1 MYLKL
6 HFRMYKGDSIF
17 LILIY
22 IPTPPCSS
30 FVQEVLVVYL
40 KPSFPV
46 EGLKGVLHRP
56 GTAVLLK
63 DALCQKMEGAYIH
76 CTCTCIICT
85 YRTHSNYSNGQK

>member
-1 MYLKL
+1 MKL
-6 HFRMYKGDSIF
+6 HFCMHKGDSTF
-17 LILIY
+17 LILIC
-22 IPTPPCSS
+22 IPTPPHSS
-30 FVQEVLVVYL
+30 VGQELLVVYL

-85 YRTHSNYSNGQK
+85 YRTHSNYLNGQK